1 MRDSGGNEGEDG
13 EEDEDDACEVG
24 GVGNVGSGDGPS
36 MRSMYPGNDNQP
48 VVALHAEIAVYC
60 HRRVR
65 KYGMGLPA

>member
-13 EEDEDDACEVG
+13 EEDEDDACD
-24 GVGNVGSGDGPS
+24 VGSGDGPS

>member
-24 GVGNVGSGDGPS
+24 DVGSGDGPS
-36 MRSMYPGNDNQP
+36 MRSMYPGNCNQP

-60 HRRVR
+60 DSRVR
-65 KYGMGLPA
+65 KYGMGLHP